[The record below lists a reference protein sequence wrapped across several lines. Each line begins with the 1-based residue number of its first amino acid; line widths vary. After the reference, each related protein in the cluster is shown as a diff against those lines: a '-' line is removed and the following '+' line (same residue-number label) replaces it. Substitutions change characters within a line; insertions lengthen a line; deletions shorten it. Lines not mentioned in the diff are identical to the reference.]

1 VLCHSAAGW
10 LAQTTL
16 GTHGSA
22 TRAADSAASSP
33 IRGTVL
39 LLPPPPPPPLLQ
51 LLPPPPP
58 LLPPPPQHRLASHC
72 CLPLVTLGR
81 WKLAELSISASCD
94 QVNCVRFGWADAS
107 RQLLVSGC
115 AAAEQ
120 LSLSAGRLYPRRGTA
135 ASSHR
140 WARAAAACRD
150 AAGDVLVWDLTTRR
164 PCITLSG
171 AHPGGAIE
179 ATIVAAEGDCG
190 ASWLFT
196 CVRTPRGLSCRT
208 NHFQLLHGSDTHSC
222 VYWCGCSYPCICLGR
237 PVLSCV

>member
-1 VLCHSAAGW
+1 MARICPVAVSYYIDSGHCRLISKVAGGA
-10 LAQTTL
+10 LPLGCRLVGPDHAR

-120 LSLSAGRLYPRRGTA
+120 LSLSAG
-135 ASSHR
+135 SSTH
-140 WARAAAACRD
+140 D
-150 AAGDVLVWDLTTRR
+150 AALRRLLTA
-164 PCITLSG
+164 G
-171 AHPGGAIE
+171 
-179 ATIVAAEGDCG
+179 
-190 ASWLFT
+190 
-196 CVRTPRGLSCRT
+196 RGL
-208 NHFQLLHGSDTHSC
+208 LLRAGMLPATSWSGT
-222 VYWCGCSYPCICLGR
+222 
-237 PVLSCV
+237 